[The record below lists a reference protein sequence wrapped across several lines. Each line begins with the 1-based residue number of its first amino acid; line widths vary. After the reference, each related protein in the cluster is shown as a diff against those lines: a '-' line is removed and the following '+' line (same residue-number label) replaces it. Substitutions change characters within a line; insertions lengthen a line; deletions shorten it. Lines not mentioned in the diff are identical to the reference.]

1 MASAGP
7 STSSSRSS
15 SVRRRLRAADG
26 LAEIFND
33 SDSAESADDSDSDV
47 VLYDGR
53 ENQCCCQD
61 LF

>member
-1 MASAGP
+1 M
-7 STSSSRSS
+7 
-15 SVRRRLRAADG
+15 RRRLRAADG